1 MRVVHVIGGL
11 GVGGAERMLQRLLIA
26 QAHNPEV
33 ENSVISLT
41 TLGAIGAELEA
52 AKIKVESLGL
62 TNVLTLPRVLIG
74 LVRRLRRLRPD
85 VVQTW
90 LYHADLLG
98 GLAARVARV
107 KNIVWNIRC
116 TVHGDSRSTN
126 RLIRINARLSKTVPH
141 SIVCCGA
148 EAMRFH
154 QALGFR
160 ADKMIVLPNGYDMQ
174 WLDAGAPR
182 CHRNGVNIVM
192 IGRNDVLKDYPNLL
206 QAAAIVR
213 NSGAD
218 VQFHIYGRGCP
229 QDLALAAQVQSLDL
243 TASVHFH
250 DQITDIRPILRDA
263 DIFCSSSSHEGFP
276 NVIAEAMAMGV
287 PCVATDAGDAAAII
301 GNTGIIVPT
310 KNPSALAQGLLV
322 FSRQGAADRQQ
333 HGRAARQRILNRYE
347 MGHVSNLY
355 VAHYKMLVDK
365 SNT

>member
-11 GVGGAERMLQRLLIA
+11 SIGGAERMLQRLMIA
-26 QAHNPEV
+26 QAHNPDI

-41 TLGAIGAELEA
+41 TLGAVGAELA
-52 AKIKVESLGL
+52 AAGIQVESLDL
-62 TNVLTLPRVLIG
+62 TNVLTLPRVLIR
-74 LVRRLRRLRPD
+74 LVRHLRRLRPD
-85 VVQTW
+85 IVQTW

-98 GLAARVARV
+98 GLAARAARV

-116 TVHGDSRSTN
+116 TAHGDSRLTD
-126 RLIRINARLSKTVPH
+126 RLVRINTHLSKTVPH

-154 QALGFR
+154 QALGFC
-160 ADKMIVLPNGYDMQ
+160 AEKMIVLPNGYDMD

-182 CHRNGVNIVM
+182 RHRNGVHVAL
-192 IGRNDVLKDYPNLL
+192 IGRNDMLKDYPNLL
-206 QAAAIVR
+206 RSAAIVR

-218 VQFHIYGRGCP
+218 VQFNIYGRDCP
-229 QDLALAAQVQSLDL
+229 QDADLAAQVQLLDL
-243 TASVHFH
+243 KTSVHFH
-250 DQITDIRPILRDA
+250 DQVSDIRPILRDA
-263 DIFCSSSSHEGFP
+263 DIYCSSSSHEGFP

-301 GNTGIIVPT
+301 GDTGIIVPT
-310 KNPSALAQGLLV
+310 NDPTALAQGLLALSGLCAV
-322 FSRQGAADRQQ
+322 DRHQL
-333 HGRAARQRILNRYE
+333 GRAARQRILDHYE